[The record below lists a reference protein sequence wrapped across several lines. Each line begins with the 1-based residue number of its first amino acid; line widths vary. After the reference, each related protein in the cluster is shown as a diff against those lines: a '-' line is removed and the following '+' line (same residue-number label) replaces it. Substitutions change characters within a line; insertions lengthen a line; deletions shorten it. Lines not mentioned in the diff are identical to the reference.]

1 MDPNRSFR
9 KPRSSNMERQEELF
23 IEIIEGTDGQFEV
36 NEELFEL
43 LISKFEYR
51 RRKKGCTTL

>member
-1 MDPNRSFR
+1 
-9 KPRSSNMERQEELF
+9 MERQEELF